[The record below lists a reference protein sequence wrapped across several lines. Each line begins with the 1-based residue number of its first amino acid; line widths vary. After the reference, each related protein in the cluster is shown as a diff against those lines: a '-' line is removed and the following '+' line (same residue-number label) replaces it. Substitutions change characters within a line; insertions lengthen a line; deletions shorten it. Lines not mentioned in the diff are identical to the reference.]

1 MRDRI
6 YLILFNLFRWVV
18 IHTPQKIKS
27 PFIKALARLI
37 YLIDRKHRR
46 IARVNLDLAFGD
58 TMSDE
63 EKEKIV
69 KKTYENLLFNL
80 ADFVQNQGID
90 KKSLLEKV
98 EFKNPEIVESAMSS
112 GRPVV
117 FITAHYGNWELLPLA
132 TAARFGPI
140 TGVGRPLD
148 SKVMDE
154 ILSANRE
161 QFDIKMV
168 QKKGAM
174 RELMK
179 ALKQGR
185 SVGLLVDQNTAE
197 NEGLLISFFGKEAR
211 HTPAAALL
219 AMRTNAIIIPA
230 FITTEDHRRYQIEYY
245 QPLEMQKEGSKE
257 ERILK
262 NVQAQ
267 ADITEQAIRKK
278 PDEWFWLHKRWKNRF
293 EHLYD
298 GRENDVR

>member
-6 YLILFNLFRWVV
+6 YLSLFNLFRWVV
-18 IHTPQKIKS
+18 IHTPKKIKS
-27 PFIKALARLI
+27 PLIKALARLI
-37 YLIDRKHRR
+37 YLLDGKHRR

-58 TMSDE
+58 MMSDE
-63 EKEKIV
+63 EKEKIIE
-69 KKTYENLLFNL
+69 KTYENLLFNL

-90 KKSLLEKV
+90 KKRLLEKV
-98 EFKNPEIVESAMSS
+98 EFVNEEIVKDALNS

-132 TAARFGPI
+132 TAAKFGPL

-148 SKVMDE
+148 SKVM
-154 ILSANRE
+154 
-161 QFDIKMV
+161 
-168 QKKGAM
+168 GAM

-197 NEGLLISFFGKEAR
+197 NEGLLVSFFGKEAR

-219 AMRTNAIIIPA
+219 AMRMNAVIIPA
-230 FITTEDHRRYQIEYY
+230 FITTEDHSRYKIEYY
-245 QPLEMQKEGSKE
+245 PPLEFAGEGEKE

-267 ADITEQAIRKK
+267 ADITEEAIRKK
-278 PDEWFWLHKRWKNRF
+278 PDEWFWLHKRWKNRY
-293 EHLYD
+293 EHLYKR
-298 GRENDVR
+298 REDDDR